1 MEELKQNPQNT
12 KVYGNIIGDEYGY
25 LESLNNLMVSKCTIQ
40 SNKTIYEGWDNNN
53 IYSVRLNKN
62 KDITNSFNDDISYMV

>member
-1 MEELKQNPQNT
+1 
-12 KVYGNIIGDEYGY
+12 
-25 LESLNNLMVSKCTIQ
+25 MVSKCTIQ